1 MKLSREEIIQM
12 KGTIKFEKNEW
23 TFIRFFTSQ
32 DWIDENIKDNMIVD
46 VIGYLQYNEWNGNK
60 TKQFV
65 IEEIEIREDNKATL
79 FEDLFG

>member
-1 MKLSREEIIQM
+1 
-12 KGTIKFEKNEW
+12 
-23 TFIRFFTSQ
+23 
-32 DWIDENIKDNMIVD
+32 MIVD